1 MFVVGLTGG
10 IGSGKSAAAKLF
22 SELGVSIVNADQIAR
37 NIVAPGNTAL
47 DAIAEHFGKE
57 ILLSDGALDRAQLRQ
72 KIFTNPDEKQWLEQ
86 LTHPLIGTAIF
97 EFLNAKRNDNE
108 ASYRILESPLLME
121 TSQQQLAQR
130 LLLIDVPE
138 AVQIARTMARD
149 NNTENQVRAIIEA
162 QMSREEKRSRAD
174 DIIENTG
181 TLEQLQQRVSSLHEK
196 YCQLAQSYQP

>member
-37 NIVAPGNTAL
+37 DIVEPGSAAL
-47 DAIAEHFGKE
+47 DAITEHFGSD
-57 ILLSDGALDRAQLRQ
+57 ILLDDGALDRAQLRQ
-72 KIFTNPDEKQWLEQ
+72 KIFANPNERQWLEQ

-97 EFLNAKRNDNE
+97 DFLNAKRNDNE
-108 ASYRILESPLLME
+108 APYRILESPLLME

-149 NNTENQVRAIIEA
+149 NNTEEQVRAIIEA

-181 TLEQLQQRVSSLHEK
+181 TLEQLQQRVSALHEK

>member
-37 NIVAPGNTAL
+37 DIVEPGSAAL
-47 DAIAEHFGKE
+47 DAITEHFGSD
-57 ILLSDGALDRAQLRQ
+57 ILLDDGALDRAQLRQ
-72 KIFTNPDEKQWLEQ
+72 KIFANPNERQWLEQ

-97 EFLNAKRNDNE
+97 DFLNAKRNDNE
-108 ASYRILESPLLME
+108 APYRILESPLLME

-130 LLLIDVPE
+130 LLFIDVPE

-149 NNTENQVRAIIEA
+149 NNTEEQVRAIIEA

-181 TLEQLQQRVSSLHEK
+181 TLEQLQQRVSALHEK

>member
-37 NIVAPGNTAL
+37 DIVEPGSAAL
-47 DAIAEHFGKE
+47 DEIAEHFGSD
-57 ILLSDGALDRAQLRQ
+57 ILLDDGALDRAQLRQ
-72 KIFTNPDEKQWLEQ
+72 KIFANPDERQWLEQ

-97 EFLNAKRNDNE
+97 DFLNAKRNDNE
-108 ASYRILESPLLME
+108 APYRILESPLLME

-138 AVQIARTMARD
+138 AVQIARTM
-149 NNTENQVRAIIEA
+149 
-162 QMSREEKRSRAD
+162 RSR
-174 DIIENTG
+174 
-181 TLEQLQQRVSSLHEK
+181 Q
-196 YCQLAQSYQP
+196 

>member
-37 NIVAPGNTAL
+37 DIVEPGSAAL
-47 DAIAEHFGKE
+47 DAITEHFGSD
-57 ILLSDGALDRAQLRQ
+57 ILLDDGALDRAQLRQ
-72 KIFTNPDEKQWLEQ
+72 KIFANPNERQWLEQ

-97 EFLNAKRNDNE
+97 DFLNAKRNDNE
-108 ASYRILESPLLME
+108 APYRILESPLLME

-149 NNTENQVRAIIEA
+149 NNTEEQVRAIIEA
-162 QMSREEKRSRAD
+162 HMSREETRSRAD

-181 TLEQLQQRVSSLHEK
+181 TLDHLHQRVSALHEK

>member
-37 NIVAPGNTAL
+37 DIVEPGSAAL
-47 DAIAEHFGKE
+47 DAITEHFGSD
-57 ILLSDGALDRAQLRQ
+57 ILLDDGALDRAQLRQ
-72 KIFTNPDEKQWLEQ
+72 KIFANPNERQWLEQ

-97 EFLNAKRNDNE
+97 DFLNAKRNDNE
-108 ASYRILESPLLME
+108 APYRILESPLLME

-149 NNTENQVRAIIEA
+149 NNTEEQVRAIIEA

-174 DIIENTG
+174 DIIENTS
-181 TLEQLQQRVSSLHEK
+181 TLEQLQQRVSALHEK

>member
-37 NIVAPGNTAL
+37 NIVEPGSTAL
-47 DAIAEHFGKE
+47 DAITEHFGKE
-57 ILLSDGALDRAQLRQ
+57 ILLSDGALDRSQLRQ
-72 KIFTNPDEKQWLEQ
+72 KIFTNPDERQWLEQ

-149 NNTENQVRAIIEA
+149 NNTEDQVRAIIEA

>member
-37 NIVAPGNTAL
+37 DIVEPGSAAL
-47 DAIAEHFGKE
+47 DAIAEHFGSD
-57 ILLSDGALDRAQLRQ
+57 ILLDDGALDRAQLRQ
-72 KIFTNPDEKQWLEQ
+72 KIFANPNERQWLEQ

-97 EFLNAKRNDNE
+97 DFLNAKRNDNE
-108 ASYRILESPLLME
+108 APYRILESPLLME

-149 NNTENQVRAIIEA
+149 NNTEEQVRAIIEA

-181 TLEQLQQRVSSLHEK
+181 TLEQLQQRVSALHEK